1 MIKNKSKNEINFSN
15 YLCFMKITIKKRL
28 LHLVKKY
35 HKVNLE
41 NFNKKTMMEFKK
53 HIFYLHYPEK
63 KILDN
68 IITLFLLRIPEKLSK
83 NRKYK
88 ITVEKNK
95 KYFLLKEMR
104 K

>member
-15 YLCFMKITIKKRL
+15 YLNFIKITIKERL

-41 NFNKKTMMEFKK
+41 NFNKKTMMELKK
-53 HIFYLHYPEK
+53 HIFYLHYPEQ
-63 KILDN
+63 KILDD
-68 IITLFLLRIPEKLSK
+68 IIILFLRKIPEKLSK

-88 ITVEKNK
+88 IIIEKNK
-95 KYFLLKEMR
+95 KYFLLKEM
-104 K
+104 KK